1 MRHVIFDQL
10 TPFPCAIGEVK
21 YYKCDVTDPAAIAE
35 VAKKVRAEV
44 STP

>member
-1 MRHVIFDQL
+1 MLAVWLFL
-10 TPFPCAIGEVK
+10 TRVTGEVK

-44 STP
+44 GR